1 MPARALLLVFAALCA
16 VCQHANAATEVLGNE
31 DVIAM
36 AKAGLPAEVMVAK
49 INASETAF
57 DTSVATLISLS
68 EAGVDTAVIEA
79 MAGAGTATAS
89 VQVGATP
96 APTARS
102 NFVGTPC
109 ATPGIFVEED
119 GNLHGIDVTSASQ
132 TRTGS
137 GILSGITYGIVSTK
151 AKAVIRGPRAMRR
164 VRQGHP
170 TFWFCFE
177 EAEAGLSYQTQ
188 GAVNPSEF
196 LLVSFQVKKRSQER
210 TFEIGKFNLWSG
222 SQSGTPPK
230 QLKDVSYEQVQPGVF
245 RVSPVAAIEPGEY
258 GFYYAGQGA
267 LTILGAGI
275 VGGGSGGKVFAFGVD
290 G

>member
-36 AKAGLPAEVMVAK
+36 AEAGLPAEVIVAK

-79 MAGAGTATAS
+79 MAGA
-89 VQVGATP
+89 
-96 APTARS
+96 ARS

-137 GILSGITYGIVSTK
+137 GILSGIVKRLLPLPTITYGIRIHHQGEGSNPWVQRD
-151 AKAVIRGPRAMRR
+151 AAGAARASD
-164 VRQGHP
+164 V
-170 TFWFCFE
+170 
-177 EAEAGLSYQTQ
+177 L
-188 GAVNPSEF
+188 V
-196 LLVSFQVKKRSQER
+196 LL
-210 TFEIGKFNLWSG
+210 
-222 SQSGTPPK
+222 
-230 QLKDVSYEQVQPGVF
+230 
-245 RVSPVAAIEPGEY
+245 
-258 GFYYAGQGA
+258 
-267 LTILGAGI
+267 
-275 VGGGSGGKVFAFGVD
+275 
-290 G
+290 

>member
-36 AKAGLPAEVMVAK
+36 AEAGLPAEVIVAK

-79 MAGAGTATAS
+79 MAGA
-89 VQVGATP
+89 
-96 APTARS
+96 ARS

-137 GILSGITYGIVSTK
+137 GILSGIVKRLLPLPSITYGIVSTTK
-151 AKAVIRGPRAMRR
+151 AKAVIRGSSAMRR

-210 TFEIGKFNLWSG
+210 TFEVGKFNLWSG
-222 SQSGTPPK
+222 SQTGTPPK
-230 QLKDVSYEQVQPGVF
+230 QLKDVSYEQVQPGVY
-245 RVSPVAAIEPGEY
+245 RVSPVAALQPGEY
-258 GFYYAGQGA
+258 GFHYAGQGA
-267 LTILGAGI
+267 MTML
-275 VGGGSGGKVFAFGVD
+275 GGGSVGKVFAFGVD

>member
-16 VCQHANAATEVLGNE
+16 VCQHANAATEVLGNG

-36 AKAGLPAEVMVAK
+36 AKAGLPAEVIVAK

-79 MAGAGTATAS
+79 MAGA
-89 VQVGATP
+89 
-96 APTARS
+96 ARS

-132 TRTGS
+132 TRTGR
-137 GILSGITYGIVSTK
+137 GILSGITYGIVSSK

-210 TFEIGKFNLWSG
+210 TFEIGKVSLWSG